1 MVECGVLVLLV
12 KQPKGGAWFRGFKKA
27 TSRQSDHT
35 PTHTHIHPS
44 HPTVHCVC
52 TLHTL
57 TITHI
62 YHIIHVLTWPGS
74 MSAAA
79 VMPGSCPPKRADAI
93 RTQTRHRM
101 AHCLYNRLLV
111 RSIYARF
118 VRAPGWCARA
128 ASLCGDR
135 SATKTVVVVCIRP
148 LHQVEAC
155 AHPAQIIN
163 RARPPTG
170 PTCSLSCMVRS
181 GRGGRQGQKRR
192 RRPGGGS
199 GGRGGAGGNG
209 GCGAGSRAHE
219 AKHEAQATN
228 SETKLLS
235 STE

>member
-1 MVECGVLVLLV
+1 MVSKRPQAGSPTT
-12 KQPKGGAWFRGFKKA
+12 Q
-27 TSRQSDHT
+27 
-35 PTHTHIHPS
+35 THTHIHPS

-148 LHQVEAC
+148 LHQ
-155 AHPAQIIN
+155 AQVTGQG
-163 RARPPTG
+163 PPPRTG

-209 GCGAGSRAHE
+209 GCGAGSRASLGGTSN
-219 AKHEAQATN
+219 KL
-228 SETKLLS
+228 ETKLLS
-235 STE
+235 SSTERESVEARVRST